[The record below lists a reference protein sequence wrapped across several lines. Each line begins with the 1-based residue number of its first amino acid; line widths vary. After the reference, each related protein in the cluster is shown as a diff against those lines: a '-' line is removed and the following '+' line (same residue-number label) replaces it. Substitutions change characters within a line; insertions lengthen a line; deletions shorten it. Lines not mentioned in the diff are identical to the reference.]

1 MQKRFLRLIINV
13 VMLII
18 GLIINVHYWQTEQFS
33 DIKQVSVPMMG
44 MVMSYIALHFLKRV
58 LFIVIHWWDWLYYLS
73 LMSIALPVLLADSI
87 TENIFHWLIDL
98 GTTFFVIPIV
108 IDTYYLF
115 QQRKKLAK

>member
-1 MQKRFLRLIINV
+1 MQKRFLRFILNV

-18 GLIINVHYWQTEQFS
+18 GVIINAHYWQTEQFS
-33 DIKQVSVPMMG
+33 DIKQVGVPLMG
-44 MVMSYIALHFLKRV
+44 MVMTYIGLHFLKRV
-58 LFIVIHWWDWLYYLS
+58 LFIVIHWWDWLYYLA

-87 TENIFHWLIDL
+87 TENIFHWMIDL

>member
-1 MQKRFLRLIINV
+1 MQKRFLRLILNV

-33 DIKQVSVPMMG
+33 DIKQVSAPMMG
-44 MVMSYIALHFLKRV
+44 LVMSYIGLHFLKRV
-58 LFIVIHWWDWLYYLS
+58 LFIVIHWWDWLYYLA

-98 GTTFFVIPIV
+98 GTTFFVIPILM
-108 IDTYYLF
+108 DTYYLF
-115 QQRKKLAK
+115 QQRKKLAR